1 VTGIASAA
9 SAAHVSNIR
18 QNNRQGC
25 MDHMEGT
32 VDRLLAIDRRPVEQ
46 SAAINLGTNFREVEL
61 PEISY

>member
-1 VTGIASAA
+1 
-9 SAAHVSNIR
+9 
-18 QNNRQGC
+18 